1 MVPSQ
6 TKEAGAGSAVVL
18 LLRRGPER
26 GPRAPRELVLFAV
39 TDAHF
44 VRLHPARAVI
54 EPYWM

>member
-1 MVPSQ
+1 MFLSQ
-6 TKEAGAGSAVVL
+6 AKEAGAGSAVVL
-18 LLRRGPER
+18 LRRKGPGAGAR
-26 GPRAPRELVLFAV
+26 SRRELVLFAV